1 MLARYKNYVSEASD
15 FPVKFTSRNSAA
27 SQAIGYGKTL
37 MLWHM
42 LRSELGDELFI
53 EGLQALYSEY
63 KYKEHPLR
71 ISKGCSLLSVGE
83 IYRYSLTNG

>member
-1 MLARYKNYVSEASD
+1 
-15 FPVKFTSRNSAA
+15 
-27 SQAIGYGKTL
+27 

-63 KYKEHPLR
+63 KYRRTSFGGYRKAVF
-71 ISKGCSLLSVGE
+71 LSVGE
-83 IYRYSLTNG
+83 IYRYSGTNG

>member
-15 FPVKFTSRNSAA
+15 FPLSRFTSRNSAA

-63 KYKEHPLR
+63 KYKRTSFKDIERLF
-71 ISKGCSLLSVGE
+71 SSLSG
-83 IYRYSLTNG
+83 